1 MTTTIRD
8 LMTRHVTTLAP
19 EDDLMKA
26 NAIMQR
32 GRIRHLPVVV
42 GSKLVG
48 LITHRDLLRAQI
60 AALGMDTGDQLTTL
74 AAVPASERMR
84 TNVMTTSPNSDPA
97 AVARIMLQHKVGCLP
112 VVEGDELV
120 GIVSES
126 DFVKWALDL
135 AGRAA
140 A

>member
-8 LMTRHVTTLAP
+8 LMTSEVMTLAP

-26 NAIMQR
+26 DAIMQR

-60 AALGMDTGDQLTTL
+60 AALGMDTGNELTTL
-74 AAVPASERMR
+74 VALPAGERMR
-84 TNVMTTSPNSDPA
+84 KNVMTTTPDAQPA
-97 AVARIMLQHKVGCLP
+97 DAARIMLQHKVGCLP
-112 VVEGDELV
+112 VIEGDALV

-126 DFVKWALDL
+126 DFVKWALSL